1 MDQEKAVRFYGSLFA
16 LLALVS
22 TIVLLPLPF
31 ILAFK
36 VAWQWVFLYAA
47 YPSLAITWAFIY
59 YLMTNRLGGEKH
71 ESD

>member
-22 TIVLLPLPF
+22 AIILLPLPL
-31 ILAFK
+31 ILAFRIE
-36 VAWQWVFLYAA
+36 WEWIFLYAA

-59 YLMTNRLGGEKH
+59 YLMIKRLGGKKN
-71 ESD
+71 ESN